1 MWPRSLRTTQ
11 RALQSAVENLGS
23 RFRFQLKTP
32 VPVKA
37 MIALSQGITTL
48 AQGFGPLAGV
58 PSADCASIV
67 SAAREKRFARG
78 QILFSEG
85 DPVSQVI
92 LLLSGCVKITQVSPN
107 GDEVILRLSLSSEIV
122 GAFSRF
128 SKHYSTAQA
137 IRPCT
142 ALVWDAANF
151 EQLLGRSPKFYGNVV
166 RALEERLRA
175 MEQRF
180 WEVSTACAESRL
192 SSELLRLS
200 DRLGAAAGR
209 EVEITLSRAE
219 LAQLTGTT
227 LFTVSRLL
235 CHWQSLGMVKIR
247 RGGVQVRDFRAL
259 AHLVQ
264 RK

>member
-1 MWPRSLRTTQ
+1 M
-11 RALQSAVENLGS
+11 RA
-23 RFRFQLKTP
+23 P
-32 VPVKA
+32 
-37 MIALSQGITTL
+37 SQEITTL

-58 PSADCASIV
+58 PSTECASIV

-85 DPVSQVI
+85 DPVTQVI
-92 LLLSGCVKITQVSPN
+92 LLLSGCVKVTQVSPN
-107 GDEVILRLSLSSEIV
+107 GDEVILRLNLSSEMV
-122 GAFSRF
+122 GAFSWFCR
-128 SKHYSTAQA
+128 HYSTAQA

-151 EQLLGRSPKFYGNVV
+151 ERLLDRSPTFYRNVV
-166 RALEERLRA
+166 GALEERLRE

-180 WEVSTACAESRL
+180 WEVSTATVGSRL

-200 DRLGAAAGR
+200 DRLGGAVGR
-209 EVEITLSRAE
+209 EVEIALSHAE
-219 LAQLTGTT
+219 LAQLTSTT

-235 CHWQSLGMVKIR
+235 CQWQSLGMVKIR

-264 RK
+264 KK